1 MHVKN
6 MTEGIKIVRA
16 HQRRRDLRKY
26 GERTGAVML
35 GSLVL
40 YVIAFKIRKK

>member
-16 HQRRRDLRKY
+16 HQRRRDLRKL
-26 GERTGAVML
+26 GDTAGAVLL